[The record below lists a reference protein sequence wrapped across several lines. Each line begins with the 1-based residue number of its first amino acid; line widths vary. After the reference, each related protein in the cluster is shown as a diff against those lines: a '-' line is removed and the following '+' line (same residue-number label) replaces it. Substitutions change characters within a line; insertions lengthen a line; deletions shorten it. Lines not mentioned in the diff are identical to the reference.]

1 MAGCLRISWAVS
13 THKPTLNNMLNVY
26 KNPFAFRA
34 SERIESDEMF
44 LELFSSEPLSHLET
58 QNDKNVLWGTMTYI
72 LSSPGAGKT
81 TLLRLFSPTVLQ
93 KIVEK
98 FDKNDT
104 YKRLKKLGVKD
115 GDAINKCGVYLQMGR
130 DYEFLEDDDLFEP
143 VEQKRIF
150 LSLLNARIVLAT
162 LKACKE
168 LAKISY
174 NELSKIVY
182 APEEPFIEFGEF
194 KAEYNGQELLN
205 WAADQEKRICE
216 FLDSFVVPEGGIKG
230 NNSLFALSAMKAKW
244 FTIDGHPLCDEF
256 IFQIDDGHKLSDNQK
271 KIIQKEVAEK
281 RINATVW
288 IAERLETLSTE
299 DILQDNDIKGRDFQI
314 IKLGTL
320 SEKQFNS
327 MTRAIATQRSEYSSA
342 GIGLFTSLAASTKV
356 NYKALYNEASKKY
369 LERLAQM
376 PNYDN
381 YQECASM
388 LEQVE
393 PYERAVRSRAM
404 LMHAARQSDIG
415 NMRLFGYES
424 VEMDSLLEPL
434 YPYAVDL
441 LPGENKKLPQY
452 FGPQTLISLAS
463 SNIEQFLNLASELYD
478 VLLAKKIM
486 DSSNF
491 ELTAEEQNK
500 VVQQFCKSR
509 MNDIKRHHRGN
520 KIYDFLMHVVNFCE
534 KETFTPSYSY
544 RTVSGFAVKEENSG
558 RYSND
563 GFWFQDERYSELA
576 DILRD
581 CLAYNLL
588 EKAYIPQ
595 GKKGQMWTVYYINNW
610 LCAYARLPLRRGGW
624 RKLSL
629 NQLTKWL

>member
-1 MAGCLRISWAVS
+1 
-13 THKPTLNNMLNVY
+13 MLNVY

-104 YKRLKKLGVKD
+104 YKRLKKLGVKE
-115 GDAINKCGVYLQMGR
+115 GDYIHKCGVYLQMGR
-130 DYEFLEDDDLFEP
+130 DYEFLEDEDLFEP

-150 LSLLNARIVLAT
+150 LSLLNARVVLAT

-168 LAKISY
+168 LGKISY
-174 NELSKIVY
+174 NELSRIVF
-182 APEEPFIEFGEF
+182 APEEPFVEFGEF

-205 WAADQEKRICE
+205 WAAEQEKRICE

-244 FTIDGHPLCDEF
+244 FTIDGNPICDEF
-256 IFQIDDGHKLSDNQK
+256 IFQIDDGHKLSDRQK
-271 KIIQKEVAEK
+271 KIIQKEVAER
-281 RINATVW
+281 RINATLW

-320 SEKQFNS
+320 SDKQFNS
-327 MTRAIATQRSEYSSA
+327 MTRAIASQRSEYSSA

-369 LERLAQM
+369 LNQLAQL
-376 PNYDN
+376 PNFETYK
-381 YQECASM
+381 ECAQM
-388 LEQVE
+388 LEQVD

-404 LMHAARQSDIG
+404 LMHASRQTDVG
-415 NMRLFGYES
+415 NMRLFGYEP

-434 YPYAVDL
+434 YPLAVDL

-452 FGPQTLISLAS
+452 YGPQTLIALAS

-491 ELTAEEQNK
+491 ELTAEEQDK

-520 KIYDFLMHVVNFCE
+520 KIYGFLMHVVEYCE

-544 RTVSGFAVKEENSG
+544 RTVSGFAVKEENSCRYG
-558 RYSND
+558 RD
-563 GFWFQDERYSELA
+563 GFWFQDERYAELA
-576 DILRD
+576 ELLRD
-581 CLAYNLL
+581 CLAFNLL

-595 GKKGQMWTVYYINNW
+595 GKKGQMWTVYYVNNW

-629 NQLTKWL
+629 HQLTKWL